1 MNPRPLVIITSR
13 LPPEV
18 CGIGTY
24 SWLLQRHWPISG
36 SRAQFFVID
45 GAAQS
50 TAELGHSAI
59 TEFDQDPEKLAQAL
73 IRSGDGDVLLHYAG
87 RAYHRY
93 GCPTW
98 LPPVLRAWKAKSP
111 AGRLLIF
118 FHELPSDN
126 FAITSRYFWM
136 DLCNRRVIRKLADL
150 ADVIVTNTSEHATEL
165 QKISGRKEVH
175 VIPVGSNIEPIGD
188 SSEQRARTEFA
199 VFGLPFGR
207 LQTLQAFDHDIR
219 SWHEN
224 GQLTKLHLIGP
235 RDEKFDPRS
244 ERLIATWPTPGVV
257 VRHGL
262 LSSAEVSQLL
272 SQVRFGLTNATTGNW
287 SKSTAFMAY
296 AAHDCA
302 IVSKAKSESAPLCF
316 TIAPNELATISDV
329 DLIARRKALQKW
341 YDGNAGWNA
350 IATKVAALLRLRV
363 EKEALP

>member
-1 MNPRPLVIITSR
+1 MNPRPLVIITTR

-24 SWLLQRHWPISG
+24 SWLLQRHWPMSG
-36 SRAQFFVID
+36 SRAQFLVID

-59 TEFDQDPEKLAQAL
+59 TEFDRDPEKLAQA
-73 IRSGDGDVLLHYAG
+73 ITHSGDADVLLHYAG

-93 GCPTW
+93 GCPAW
-98 LPPVLRAWKAKSP
+98 LPTVLRAWKAKSP

-126 FAITSRYFWM
+126 FAITSRYFWI

-150 ADVIVTNTSEHATEL
+150 ADVVVTNTSEHATKL
-165 QKISGRKEVH
+165 QKISGRQDVH
-175 VIPVGSNIEPIGD
+175 LIPVGSNIEPVGD
-188 SSEQRARTEFA
+188 SSEQRVLTEFA

-207 LQTLQAFDHDIR
+207 LQTLQMFDHDIR
-219 SWHEN
+219 SWQEN

-244 ERLIATWPTPGVV
+244 EQLIATWPKPGVV

-272 SQVRFGLTNATTGNW
+272 CQVQFGLTNATTGNW
-287 SKSTAFMAY
+287 SKSTAFIAY
-296 AAHDCA
+296 AAHGCA
-302 IVSKAKSESAPLCF
+302 IISKAKLESSPLCF
-316 TIAPNELATISDV
+316 TIAPKELATISGG
-329 DLIARRKALQKW
+329 DLIGRTRALQKW
-341 YDGNAGWNA
+341 YDENADWNA
-350 IATKVAALLRLRV
+350 IATKVGALLRLHV
-363 EKEALP
+363 EQEALP

>member
-59 TEFDQDPEKLAQAL
+59 TEFDQDPEKLARAL
-73 IRSGDGDVLLHYAG
+73 TRSGDADVLLHYAG

-98 LPPVLRAWKAKSP
+98 LPPVLQAWKAKSP
-111 AGRLLIF
+111 AGRFLIF

-126 FAITSRYFWM
+126 FTITSRYFWIDM
-136 DLCNRRVIRKLADL
+136 CNWRVIRKLADL
-150 ADVIVTNTSEHATEL
+150 ADVIVTNTAEHATKL
-165 QKISGRKEVH
+165 QKISGRTDIYLV
-175 VIPVGSNIEPIGD
+175 PVGSNIEAVGD
-188 SSEQRARTEFA
+188 SLEQRASTDFA
-199 VFGLPFGR
+199 IFGLPFGR
-207 LQTLQAFDHDIR
+207 LQTLQMFNYEVR
-219 SWHEN
+219 SWQGN
-224 GQLTKLHLIGP
+224 GHLRKLHLIGP
-235 RDEKFDPRS
+235 RDKKFDARS
-244 ERLIATWPTPGVV
+244 EQLIATWPNPGVV

-262 LSSAEVSQLL
+262 LSSAEVSRLL
-272 SQVRFGLTNATTGNW
+272 SQVRFGLTNATIGNW

-296 AAHDCA
+296 AAHGCA
-302 IVSKAKSESAPLCF
+302 IISKAKSESSPLCF
-316 TIAPNELATISDV
+316 TIAPNELGRISDL
-329 DLIARRKALQKW
+329 DLIARTRALQKW
-341 YDGNAGWNA
+341 YDENADWSA
-350 IATKVAALLRLRV
+350 IATKVAALLSLRV
-363 EKEALP
+363 EQEALL